1 MHKIFIPGT
10 AGDYESVCEGKSSGG
25 IIIYG
30 EKTII
35 IDPGIGFIVK
45 SGLKK
50 ADLILI
56 SDNDLLYS
64 NDTNALIKTF
74 NAKICDNN
82 YDNIKKIQNSF
93 KIMTQKYI
101 LGYIN
106 NLKLTKSFAEEFK
119 DTNILVL
126 RCETIT
132 VDDMINLIEY
142 INPELTIL
150 TGFKKNID
158 PIEYTRNLK
167 KELQKYKKENIKTQI
182 VAAKEQM
189 TINPES
195 YNIKLK
201 QKSLKG
207 FI

>member
-1 MHKIFIPGT
+1 MNKIFIPGT

-45 SGLKK
+45 SELKK
-50 ADLILI
+50 TDLILI
-56 SDNDLLYS
+56 SNNEALYS
-64 NDTNALIKTF
+64 NDANALIKIF
-74 NAKICDNN
+74 NAKIFDNN

-93 KIMTQKYI
+93 KITTQKYI
-101 LGYIN
+101 LAYIN

-126 RCETIT
+126 RCETIKL
-132 VDDMINLIEY
+132 DDIINLIEY
-142 INPELTIL
+142 INPDLAIL
-150 TGFKKNID
+150 TGFKKGIDSLEFSRNI
-158 PIEYTRNLK
+158 K
-167 KELQKYKKENIKTQI
+167 KELQKYNKNIKTQI
-182 VAAKEQM
+182 ISAKEQM
-189 TINPES
+189 TINPDS
-195 YNIKLK
+195 YNIKVK